1 IALMLLGIRSLRK
14 GSERFFGA
22 RFRRL
27 LQAATQK
34 PLRALA
40 AGFGISILTPSSTA
54 VALLAVEAIN
64 GGFMTFA
71 QVLALMLG
79 ANIGFT
85 VTVQLLAF
93 KFYVY
98 NPVFLAIGIPAYV
111 FSKRIPWRGAGQ
123 AVMG

>member
-1 IALMLLGIRSLRK
+1 MNVFGFLAGIALMLLGIRSLRK

-27 LQAATQK
+27 LQAATQN

-64 GGFMTFA
+64 GGFMTFT
-71 QVLALMLG
+71 QVPAVMLG
-79 ANIGFT
+79 ANIGAST
-85 VTVQLLAF
+85 GPTRPQ
-93 KFYVY
+93 
-98 NPVFLAIGIPAYV
+98 GG
-111 FSKRIPWRGAGQ
+111 SKPPSPHWWLP
-123 AVMG
+123 